1 MKRIQLIGI
10 ALILVISIS
19 MVAYASDGVGKY
31 CIDFTDWLYQEF
43 GLVVPQDECVT
54 CKNSSD
60 ANFPVCLC
68 KYWQRLG
75 VLDGNFGQ
83 CVKIVTQIMH

>member
-10 ALILVISIS
+10 TIILVISIS
-19 MVAYASDGVGKY
+19 MVAHASNGIGKW
-31 CIDFTDWLYQEF
+31 CVDFRAELYQLYGIE
-43 GLVVPQDECVT
+43 VPQDECVT
-54 CKNSSD
+54 CYNSGD
-60 ANFPVCLC
+60 APVCLC

-83 CVKIVTQIMH
+83 CVKVIAHIMH